1 MNKNSMKRATAAVCV
16 GALLAVAQPAYAGD
30 GNSLDRARVNQ
41 KVKFLEEVIDE
52 YYLFDSDAQQMEEGI
67 YTGLLYGLGDVYS
80 EYYTPEEYAR
90 LMEQTQANTA
100 ASVRRSSRICRPARS
115 RSPMSTPMGL
125 LI

>member
-90 LMEQTQANTA
+90 LMEQTTGEYCGIGAGGPA
-100 ASVRRSSRICRPARS
+100 GSADRRDHAHRCLRQWAC
-115 RSPMSTPMGL
+115 
-125 LI
+125 

>member
-52 YYLFDSDAQQMEEGI
+52 YICLTAMPSRWRKGSTRVCSMAWGMFIRS
-67 YTGLLYGLGDVYS
+67 T
-80 EYYTPEEYAR
+80 TR
-90 LMEQTQANTA
+90 RKNT
-100 ASVRRSSRICRPARS
+100 
-115 RSPMSTPMGL
+115 L
-125 LI
+125 D